1 MLVILYYKFPSDDWI
16 EIYDGG
22 NVSAT
27 MIGNRLC
34 GKTHPTEIASSGNEM
49 VLKFHTSDCDP
60 FCASGYTINAAIGK
74 SDFISKF
81 LKLFMKPIIKI
92 FWSVYF

>member
-22 NVSAT
+22 NVSAP

-34 GKTHPTEIASSGNEM
+34 GKTHPTEIASSGNEI

-81 LKLFMKPIIKI
+81 LKLFMKIL
-92 FWSVYF
+92 FSRS